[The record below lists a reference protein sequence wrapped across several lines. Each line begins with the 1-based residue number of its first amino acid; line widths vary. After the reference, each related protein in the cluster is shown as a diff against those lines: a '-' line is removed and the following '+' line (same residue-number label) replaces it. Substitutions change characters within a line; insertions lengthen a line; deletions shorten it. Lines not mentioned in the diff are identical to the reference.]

1 MKQLTVF
8 IENRLGRL
16 EEVTETLSAAN
27 FNIICISL
35 SDTGEYG
42 ML

>member
-16 EEVTETLSAAN
+16 EEVTERLSAGKI
-27 FNIICISL
+27 NIICISL
-35 SDTGEYG
+35 SYTC
-42 ML
+42 